1 MLRPERRQGNM
12 NLWKEREGGCGK
24 RETGS
29 GQRDVVWGR
38 ESMGEMVL
46 AIGKGKQCQSI
57 GGFLRGK
64 EINRG

>member
-1 MLRPERRQGNM
+1 VVVEKGRHGQASEMLY
-12 NLWKEREGGCGK
+12 GG
-24 RETGS
+24 RL
-29 GQRDVVWGR
+29 
-38 ESMGEMVL
+38 SMGERVL

>member
-1 MLRPERRQGNM
+1 MPRPERRQGNI

-29 GQRDVVWGR
+29 GQRDVVWGKGID
-38 ESMGEMVL
+38 GERVL
-46 AIGKGKQCQSI
+46 AIGKEKQCQSI
-57 GGFLRGK
+57 RGFLRGK

>member
-1 MLRPERRQGNM
+1 MLYG
-12 NLWKEREGGCGK
+12 
-24 RETGS
+24 
-29 GQRDVVWGR
+29 GR
-38 ESMGEMVL
+38 ESMGEIVL